1 MKDRTS
7 LLLAIMP
14 SIDNIDKD
22 LKSKEIELFQNQVL
36 RPILK
41 FQNSL
46 LLHIFN
52 DYINQFKGEFFKL
65 SSQQKLSY
73 IQELLS
79 KNQRLRSIMLGTIVG
94 LFTIKDYSFY
104 RLNTTSLNKRIITMT
119 IQRIQSQSEK
129 ISNITFIFS

>member
-22 LKSKEIELFQNQVL
+22 LKSKEIELFQNKVL

-41 FQNSL
+41 FQNDL

-65 SSQQKLSY
+65 SRKQRLSY
-73 IQELLS
+73 IRDSLS
-79 KNQRLRSIMLGTIVG
+79 KNQCLRSVILGAIIG
-94 LFTIKDYSFY
+94 LFAVEDYSFY
-104 RLNTTSLNKRIITMT
+104 RLNTSSLNKRIITMA
-119 IQRIQSQSEK
+119 IQRIQSQSE
-129 ISNITFIFS
+129 IFSNTTLIFS

>member
-22 LKSKEIELFQNQVL
+22 LKSKEIELFQNKVL

-41 FQNSL
+41 FQNNL

-52 DYINQFKGEFFKL
+52 DYINQFLITLFKVLFF
-65 SSQQKLSY
+65 Y
-73 IQELLS
+73 HE
-79 KNQRLRSIMLGTIVG
+79 
-94 LFTIKDYSFY
+94 
-104 RLNTTSLNKRIITMT
+104 TTY
-119 IQRIQSQSEK
+119 
-129 ISNITFIFS
+129 

>member
-22 LKSKEIELFQNQVL
+22 LKSKEIELFQNKVL

-41 FQNSL
+41 FQNNL

-73 IQELLS
+73 IQESLS
-79 KNQRLRSIMLGTIVG
+79 KNQRLRSIILGTIVG
-94 LFTIKDYSFY
+94 LFTIEDYSFY
-104 RLNTTSLNKRIITMT
+104 RLNTSCLNKRIIAMT
-119 IQRIQSQSEK
+119 IERIQSQSEK
-129 ISNITFIFS
+129 ILT

>member
-22 LKSKEIELFQNQVL
+22 LKSKEIELFQNKVL

-41 FQNSL
+41 FQNNL

-73 IQELLS
+73 IQESLS
-79 KNQRLRSIMLGTIVG
+79 KNQRLRSIILGTIVG
-94 LFTIKDYSFY
+94 LFTIEDYSFY
-104 RLNTTSLNKRIITMT
+104 RLNKSSLNKRIITMT
-119 IQRIQSQSEK
+119 IERIQSSIRED
-129 ISNITFIFS
+129 F

>member
-14 SIDNIDKD
+14 SIDNIDKN
-22 LKSKEIELFQNQVL
+22 LKSKEIELFQNKVL

-41 FQNSL
+41 FQNNL

-73 IQELLS
+73 IQESLS
-79 KNQRLRSIMLGTIVG
+79 KNQRLRSIILGIIVG
-94 LFTIKDYSFY
+94 LFTIEDYSFY
-104 RLNTTSLNKRIITMT
+104 RLNTSCLNKRIIAMT
-119 IQRIQSQSEK
+119 IKRIQSQSEN
-129 ISNITFIFS
+129 ISNMTLIFS